1 MGLVYPRLSIRILL
15 AAATNLD
22 DVSAMESDCK
32 MSPADSAPIA
42 RRSHR
47 SRVGNGSSLLPN
59 CDGRSL
65 WARLMR
71 DTLQNLQ
78 AHCGGELS
86 ETQRLAARR
95 VSTLEA
101 ELVYLEDKFARARA
115 EGREP
120 EIAELDL
127 YGRLADR
134 QRRLAEAALG
144 WKRVPRDVTPPDP
157 LTYGR

>member
-1 MGLVYPRLSIRILL
+1 
-15 AAATNLD
+15 
-22 DVSAMESDCK
+22 MEAPQSSSDSTSVAQR
-32 MSPADSAPIA
+32 SPTT
-42 RRSHR
+42 R
-47 SRVGNGSSLLPN
+47 SRIGNGSALLPN
-59 CDGRSL
+59 VDGRSV
-65 WARLMR
+65 WVRLMR
-71 DTLQNLQ
+71 DTLQSLQ

-101 ELVYLEDKFARARA
+101 ELVYLEDKFAQARA

-120 EIAELDL
+120 NAFDLDL

-144 WKRVPRDVTPPDP
+144 WQRTARDATLSLSEYLEQLHAKDEAAQAHTPAKDVS
-157 LTYGR
+157 